1 MAPSQQF
8 WTQSVFPQGA
18 NESYDQFGMVL
29 AAGDFNGNGR
39 ADLSIGTPYE
49 DYQNDTNFGKVN
61 VLYGTLSGLNS
72 AGSQLWEQDKLT
84 VSNNE
89 ADDKFGTSLI
99 SGDFDGDGYDDLAIG
114 ASEEDLGSTVDSGA
128 VNVVYGSFSG
138 LSSTGNQFWTQQSF
152 PSGGNESY
160 DRFGSSLATG
170 DFDGDGYDDLVI
182 GTPDEDLDGK
192 TNAGKVNVLQGSS
205 SGLTSTGSQLWEQD
219 NLNGS
224 NNEAYDRFGSSLTT
238 GDFDGDGYDDL
249 AIGVPD
255 EDLGSIIDS
264 GAVHVM
270 HGSFTGLTTTGN
282 QFWDQQSFPSGGNEN
297 HDGFGESLASGDF
310 DGDSYDDLAIGTP
323 DEDINP
329 HTNAGKVNILQGSS
343 SGLTSTGSQLWQQD
357 DLTGSPT
364 ESGDRFG
371 AVLAVGD
378 FDNDG
383 YDDLAVGAPHE
394 DWGST
399 TDAGVVNVIYGSS
412 SGLTRTGSQLWHQDR
427 FGVTGS
433 IEAYDRFG
441 SSLTVKDFNGDGFA
455 DLAIGVPGEDL
466 GTITNSGAVHVLYG
480 STTGLTV

>member
-1 MAPSQQF
+1 MSPSQQF
-8 WTQSVFPQGA
+8 WTQSVFPQGG
-18 NESYDQFGMVL
+18 NEAYDYFGMVL

-49 DYQNDTNFGKVN
+49 DYQNDTDFGKVN
-61 VLYGTLSGLNS
+61 VLYGSFSGLNS
-72 AGSQLWEQDKLT
+72 TGSQLWEQDKL
-84 VSNNE
+84 VRSNNE
-89 ADDKFGTSLI
+89 ADDKFGASLI

-138 LSSTGNQFWTQQSF
+138 LSSTGNQFWTQTSF
-152 PSGGNESY
+152 PLGGDEAG
-160 DRFGSSLATG
+160 DRFGSSLTAG

-192 TNAGKVNVLQGSS
+192 TNAGKVNVLEGSS
-205 SGLTSTGSQLWEQD
+205 SGLTATGSQLWEQD
-219 NLNGS
+219 HLNGS
-224 NNEAYDRFGSSLTT
+224 NNEAGDRFGSSLTT

-282 QFWDQQSFPSGGNEN
+282 QFWDQKSFPFGGNEN
-297 HDGFGESLASGDF
+297 YDSFGESLAAGDF
-310 DGDSYDDLAIGTP
+310 DGDGYDDLAIGTP
-323 DEDINP
+323 DEDINGNN
-329 HTNAGKVNILQGSS
+329 NAGKVNILHGSW

-378 FDNDG
+378 FDGDG

-412 SGLTRTGSQLWHQDR
+412 SGLTRTGSQLWHQDS
-427 FGVTGS
+427 FGVTS
-433 IEAYDRFG
+433 SVEAYDRFG

-466 GTITNSGAVHVLYG
+466 GSLTNSGAVHVLYG